1 MSTAPLRVL
10 GVEVL
15 YKCIAMLLSI
25 FIQIIFFLRG
35 GIE

>member
-1 MSTAPLRVL
+1 MSTVPLRVL

-15 YKCIAMLLSI
+15 DNWIAMLLTI
-25 FIQIIFFLRG
+25 LIQNLFFLRG